1 LAPADRAV
9 PGEEEGAVVVARPDE
24 EEPVEVEPLALGL
37 CCDWLDE
44 VVEVAED
51 FDVVLVRG
59 SMYC

>member
-1 LAPADRAV
+1 MAADECAV
-9 PGEEEGAVVVARPDE
+9 SGEEEAAVVAARPDE

-44 VVEVAED
+44 VVELAED